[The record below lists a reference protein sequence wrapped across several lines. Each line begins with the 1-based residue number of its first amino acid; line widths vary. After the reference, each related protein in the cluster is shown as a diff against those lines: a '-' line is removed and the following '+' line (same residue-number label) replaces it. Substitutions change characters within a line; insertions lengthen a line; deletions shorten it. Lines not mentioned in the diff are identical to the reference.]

1 MVDHN
6 SSSDEPSMRLDA
18 RITRSRTSLRSAL
31 LALLETAPF
40 DQITIRQIS
49 ARAGIGYATYFRHYP
64 DKWAL
69 LNDLAADVISELLGR
84 TLPIIFAEDTRAA
97 CLALCTFVV
106 ERRAL
111 WTALLT
117 GGAAGVMHQELLRQ
131 ARLAVPEGA
140 EAHGWLPPDLSVAV
154 GTAGMIE
161 VVTWW
166 LRDHEDMPAERVAEI
181 LDRLVISPAVS
192 R

>member
-1 MVDHN
+1 
-6 SSSDEPSMRLDA
+6 MRLDA
-18 RITRSRTSLRSAL
+18 RIARSRASLRSAL

-69 LNDLAADVISELLGR
+69 LNDLAADVISELLRR
-84 TLPIIFAEDTRAA
+84 TLPIIFADDTRAA
-97 CLALCTFVV
+97 CLALCHFVV

-140 EAHGWLPPDLSVAV
+140 EAQGWLPTDLSVAV

-166 LRDHEDMPAERVAEI
+166 LREHDDMPPEQVAEI
-181 LDRLVISPAVS
+181 LDRLVISPAVA

>member
-6 SSSDEPSMRLDA
+6 SFRAEPSMRLDA
-18 RITRSRTSLRSAL
+18 RIGRSRASLRSAL
-31 LALLETAPF
+31 LSLLETASF

-49 ARAGIGYATYFRHYP
+49 TRAGIGYATYFRHYP

-97 CLALCTFVV
+97 CLALCNFVA

-111 WTALLT
+111 WAALLT

-131 ARLAVPEGA
+131 ARLAVPERA
-140 EAHGWLPPDLSVAV
+140 EAQGWLPTDLSVAV

-166 LRDHEDMPAERVAEI
+166 LRDHEDMPPERVAEI
-181 LDRLVISPAVS
+181 LDRLVISPAVA